1 MERKQGFLF
10 RCVDVVMELFTMSAC
25 LSHARHLRD
34 EGHPDAAQAAELADV
49 FCRQARRRVRRH
61 FRSLWSNED
70 ARLNH
75 LAANVMSKD
84 IGWLAEGRMDL
95 GLTSD
100 SFKTQFITARREE
113 APAEQRRA
121 VS

>member
-10 RCVDVVMELFTMSAC
+10 RCVDIVMELFTMSAC
-25 LSHARHLRD
+25 LSHARRLRD
-34 EGHPDAAQAAELADV
+34 DGHPDAAQAAELADV
-49 FCRQARRRVRRH
+49 FCRQARRRVARC

-70 ARLNH
+70 VRLNR
-75 LAANVMSKD
+75 LAANVMNKD
-84 IGWLAEGRMDL
+84 IGWLAEGRLDI
-95 GLTSD
+95 GLTAD
-100 SFKTQFITARREE
+100 SFKTQFITAPGNE